1 MSTKIHA
8 TCDALGNPT
17 ALHLTPGQKHD
28 LEGTDIFLLGI
39 SAEAILAD
47 KAYNADLRVLKILK
61 KQGQKIVIPP
71 KKNHREIREHDKETY
86 KVRHLT

>member
-1 MSTKIHA
+1 
-8 TCDALGNPT
+8 
-17 ALHLTPGQKHD
+17 
-28 LEGTDIFLLGI
+28 
-39 SAEAILAD
+39 D